1 MPNTTEND
9 RSIAPYLALIGVQLS
24 FGSFPVLGK
33 IALSVIPPVG
43 LVGFRVGLSALVF
56 VLVQVFRR
64 RFWLQ
69 ERIDY
74 LKLFGISFLAVTFN
88 QLLFTTG
95 LSLTKAS
102 NTSLISVTIPI
113 FALTAGYLLGTEMLR
128 PIKIAGIIIACTG
141 VVLLIDPRNASFS
154 SQTTLGDLLVVGN
167 SFSYGVYVAISKK
180 IVTRVG
186 AFRSIMWI
194 FLFAAIFCVPLGI
207 YSMRS
212 VDLENV
218 QPVIWLSVL
227 YTAIIGTLIPYFLNA
242 WALARV
248 NPSTV
253 AVFVY
258 LQPVVGFMLAVIFL
272 GEHVGLNFIA
282 AAVFVFV
289 GLFLV
294 TKKLPPVK
302 PEVAFCV
309 LTASNNQNANSDHPD
324 TR

>member
-1 MPNTTEND
+1 MHNKTQND
-9 RSIAPYLALIGVQLS
+9 HSIAPYLALIGVQLS
-24 FGSFPVLGK
+24 FGSFPVIGK
-33 IALSVIPPVG
+33 VALSVIPAVG
-43 LVGFRVGLSALVF
+43 LVGFRVGMSAFIF
-56 VLVQVFRR
+56 VLVQVVRR
-64 RFWLQ
+64 RFWLK

-74 LKLFGISFLAVTFN
+74 LKLAAISFLAVTFN

-113 FALTAGYLLGTEMLR
+113 FALTSGYLLGTEILR
-128 PIKIAGIIIACTG
+128 PIKIAGILLACIG

-154 SQTTLGDLLVVGN
+154 SDTTLGDLLVVLN
-167 SFSYGVYVAISKK
+167 SLSYGVYVAISKN
-180 IVTRVG
+180 IVMRNG

-194 FLFAAIFCVPLGI
+194 FLFASFFCVPLGV
-207 YSMRS
+207 YSMRT
-212 VDLENV
+212 VDLTAV
-218 QPVIWLSVL
+218 TPVIWMCVL
-227 YTAIIGTLIPYFLNA
+227 YTTIIGTLVPYFLNA

-258 LQPVVGFMLAVIFL
+258 LQPVVGFTLAVLFL

-282 AAVFVFV
+282 AAGLIFA

-294 TKKLPPVK
+294 IKKFVPI
-302 PEVAFCV
+302 E
-309 LTASNNQNANSDHPD
+309 T
-324 TR
+324 